1 MSLPRPINWLRE
13 SSPREIETPS
23 TQGQVPPPPPM
34 TPIVKVFGEEVMV
47 MVGDGVKEWVILVLL
62 DRNPYGRDVQREEY
76 ETQSLETLVQ
86 LLNDTAPET
95 TSQQLGAFLSYYNTN
110 EYVGW
115 NIPDFFPTR
124 DERME
129 MDS

>member
-34 TPIVKVFGEEVMV
+34 TPIVKVFGEEGMV

-62 DRNPYGRDVQREEY
+62 DRNPYRRDVQREEY
-76 ETQSLETLVQ
+76 ETQTLRSLVQ
-86 LLNDTAPET
+86 LLNDSAVDTPYE
-95 TSQQLGAFLSYYNTN
+95 QEGASLEYYNTN

-115 NIPDFFPTR
+115 NIPNFWPEAQT
-124 DERME
+124 
-129 MDS
+129 